1 MCDDVVNST
10 RRVKLFYGERTCG
23 SKMGKVNNK
32 GSVVSQRRRFLKA
45 SSGVGGKKGRGSS
58 KVSLPPPPPS
68 QSLVLDEDSGFGGDQ
83 SLDSESSLLSSPG
96 SATLSTNSATSAA
109 AATTS
114 AAVAAAASA
123 ATLPSVLPSLTM
135 VPQTVVES
143 KVTVNGKRLH
153 VDINGDE
160 AQELPASKG
169 TSSTP
174 PIPPLISFRDVSLL
188 SSIQAFQGN
197 NTSTSLLCVDGTPQ
211 PCSRNTKVLR
221 QTISQGN
228 PPLTAQLS
236 SLSSDGKV
244 ELSLVLQ
251 PEEQHRARYQTEGSR
266 GAVKDRSGLGH
277 PTVKLFGYNK
287 ATALQVFVG
296 SDSGKTGPHMF
307 YQVCRVSGKNSTPC
321 KERRIDGTAIIEA
334 QLEPE
339 NDMTM
344 SCDCV
349 GILKERNVDV
359 EHRFKAVVSRGRK
372 KSTKCRLVFRTCIT
386 LSNGAQETLQVV
398 SQPIACTQPPGVPEI
413 SRKSLEKCPVTGGEE
428 MFIFGKNFLKDTIVT
443 FQQNGAKSQPIWEE
457 KVSPDPETLQPIHLI
472 VTVPKYYDQN
482 ITEEVTVQMLVS
494 SGGKVSEPH
503 SLTYYPLV
511 TKKELPPP
519 EPMEEK
525 TLPKGVSPSALQLNL
540 QYAETRSLPVLM
552 PEAPGPAVVS
562 QSSPIKIS
570 QASTSTVPGQAVMQQ
585 TMRVSRFPVNSAAGK
600 KPITRPQRSSAR
612 IPKAKVS
619 TGRTSMLGGG
629 VSAQSESVL
638 SSVPSA
644 ESNDLDVKEEET
656 YIDENGSKM
665 TLQKQSV
672 QGTVSL
678 ESLVEML
685 KIALSLPSGSNLHN
699 SVLQLV
705 EELVKSMKENISSPG
720 GAKTPE
726 ETGEKSSGVS
736 ATSQRISAALP
747 VSATHCLS
755 SLLTAKTQKSTGV
768 SPIVPMVPKS
778 TCAPTVMPPSTVM
791 TSTVSPTVSLLPFTV
806 LSSMPSLHTVS
817 SGPRVARV
825 APITSMTPVASTT
838 VVSSPGLARTVRVCV
853 GETPISQEPPKKK
866 MRDQILPM
874 EYQYMQGAGI
884 NCGLPTTIVS
894 QAAERADFASIVS
907 APQQKVVV
915 SQCNPLV
922 TPICTNTSGNTPD
935 SNIGSSASQTIFN
948 TSPVQNSSIINQV
961 INVDQPMGNSTQQA
975 VYQPINQGLM
985 QTFNESANQH
995 VNQPMA
1001 MDVTQTLMPTQTQAC
1016 QPQTH
1021 HATQNVSQ
1029 AEADTGSKIVAQHT
1043 NQQQPLNGSPAMP
1056 VVVSDPLLSQSTGLC
1071 QLMPTQVV
1079 VTATTTSHQAPMI
1092 TTVPVA
1098 SSALTRSDPLLSQ
1111 SSPVAPMQLGTT
1123 TVPATSQSQQTDNRS
1138 QGEVLLNHNA
1148 TTTQATMQSEVS
1160 SAINLSETELLNYF
1174 DPNCFDNV

>member
-1 MCDDVVNST
+1 
-10 RRVKLFYGERTCG
+10 
-23 SKMGKVNNK
+23 MGKVNNK
-32 GSVVSQRRRFLKA
+32 ASVVSQRRRFLKA

-58 KVSLPPPPPS
+58 KVSLPPPPSS

-96 SATLSTNSATSAA
+96 SATLSSNSATSAA
-109 AATTS
+109 AAAATS

-153 VDINGDE
+153 VDISGDE

-236 SLSSDGKV
+236 SRSSDGKV

-287 ATALQVFVG
+287 ATTLQVYVG

-428 MFIFGKNFLKDTIVT
+428 MFIFGKNFLKDTVVT

-511 TKKELPPP
+511 TKK
-519 EPMEEK
+519 
-525 TLPKGVSPSALQLNL
+525 
-540 QYAETRSLPVLM
+540 
-552 PEAPGPAVVS
+552 
-562 QSSPIKIS
+562 
-570 QASTSTVPGQAVMQQ
+570 
-585 TMRVSRFPVNSAAGK
+585 
-600 KPITRPQRSSAR
+600 
-612 IPKAKVS
+612 
-619 TGRTSMLGGG
+619 
-629 VSAQSESVL
+629 
-638 SSVPSA
+638 
-644 ESNDLDVKEEET
+644 
-656 YIDENGSKM
+656 
-665 TLQKQSV
+665 
-672 QGTVSL
+672 
-678 ESLVEML
+678 
-685 KIALSLPSGSNLHN
+685 
-699 SVLQLV
+699 
-705 EELVKSMKENISSPG
+705 
-720 GAKTPE
+720 
-726 ETGEKSSGVS
+726 
-736 ATSQRISAALP
+736 
-747 VSATHCLS
+747 
-755 SLLTAKTQKSTGV
+755 
-768 SPIVPMVPKS
+768 
-778 TCAPTVMPPSTVM
+778 
-791 TSTVSPTVSLLPFTV
+791 
-806 LSSMPSLHTVS
+806 
-817 SGPRVARV
+817 
-825 APITSMTPVASTT
+825 
-838 VVSSPGLARTVRVCV
+838 
-853 GETPISQEPPKKK
+853 
-866 MRDQILPM
+866 
-874 EYQYMQGAGI
+874 
-884 NCGLPTTIVS
+884 
-894 QAAERADFASIVS
+894 
-907 APQQKVVV
+907 
-915 SQCNPLV
+915 V
-922 TPICTNTSGNTPD
+922 T
-935 SNIGSSASQTIFN
+935 
-948 TSPVQNSSIINQV
+948 
-961 INVDQPMGNSTQQA
+961 
-975 VYQPINQGLM
+975 
-985 QTFNESANQH
+985 
-995 VNQPMA
+995 
-1001 MDVTQTLMPTQTQAC
+1001 
-1016 QPQTH
+1016 
-1021 HATQNVSQ
+1021 
-1029 AEADTGSKIVAQHT
+1029 
-1043 NQQQPLNGSPAMP
+1043 
-1056 VVVSDPLLSQSTGLC
+1056 
-1071 QLMPTQVV
+1071 
-1079 VTATTTSHQAPMI
+1079 
-1092 TTVPVA
+1092 
-1098 SSALTRSDPLLSQ
+1098 
-1111 SSPVAPMQLGTT
+1111 
-1123 TVPATSQSQQTDNRS
+1123 
-1138 QGEVLLNHNA
+1138 
-1148 TTTQATMQSEVS
+1148 
-1160 SAINLSETELLNYF
+1160 
-1174 DPNCFDNV
+1174 

>member
-1 MCDDVVNST
+1 
-10 RRVKLFYGERTCG
+10 
-23 SKMGKVNNK
+23 MGKVNNK

-68 QSLVLDEDSGFGGDQ
+68 HSLVLDEDSGFGGDQ

-96 SATLSTNSATSAA
+96 SATLNSSSA
-109 AATTS
+109 AATTAATSS
-114 AAVAAAASA
+114 ASVAAAASA

-153 VDINGDE
+153 VDISGDE

-197 NTSTSLLCVDGTPQ
+197 NTSLLCVDGTPQ
-211 PCSRNTKVLR
+211 PCGRNTKVLR

-228 PPLTAQLS
+228 PALTAQLS
-236 SLSSDGKV
+236 ARSSDGKV
-244 ELSLVLQ
+244 ELSLITQ

-287 ATALQVFVG
+287 ATTLQVFVG

-321 KERRIDGTAIIEA
+321 KERRVDGTAIIEA

-339 NDMTM
+339 SDMTM

-413 SRKSLEKCPVTGGEE
+413 SRKSLEKCPVMGGEE
-428 MFIFGKNFLKDTIVT
+428 MFIFGKNFLKDTVVT

-519 EPMEEK
+519 EPLEEK

-540 QYAETRSLPVLM
+540 QYAETRSFPVLM
-552 PEAPGPAVVS
+552 PETSGAAVVS
-562 QSSPIKIS
+562 QNTPIKIS

-585 TMRVSRFPVNSAAGK
+585 TMRVSRFPVNSANGK
-600 KPITRPQRSSAR
+600 KPISRPQRPSAR
-612 IPKAKVS
+612 IPKGKVS
-619 TGRTSMLGGG
+619 TGRTSMLAGG
-629 VSAQSESVL
+629 VAAQSESVI
-638 SSVPSA
+638 SSVQSA
-644 ESNDLDVKEEET
+644 ESNDMDVKEEET

-705 EELVKSMKENISSPG
+705 EELVKSMKENLSSPG
-720 GAKTPE
+720 GAKVPE
-726 ETGEKSSGVS
+726 EIGEKTSTVT
-736 ATSQRISAALP
+736 ATSQRISTALP
-747 VSATHCLS
+747 MSATHSLS
-755 SLLTAKTQKSTGV
+755 TLLTAKTQKSTGV
-768 SPIVPMVPKS
+768 SPIAPMVPKS
-778 TCAPTVMPPSTVM
+778 TCPPTVTPPSTAM
-791 TSTVSPTVSLLPFTV
+791 TSAVSPTVSLLPFTV

-853 GETPISQEPPKKK
+853 GETPNISPEPPKKK
-866 MRDQILPM
+866 MRDQIVPM
-874 EYQYMQGAGI
+874 DYQYMQGTGI
-884 NCGLPTTIVS
+884 NCNLPTTIVS
-894 QAAERADFASIVS
+894 QAAERADFASVVS

-915 SQCNPLV
+915 SQCNPQV

-935 SNIGSSASQTIFN
+935 SSIGSSTSQTIYN
-948 TSPVQNSSIINQV
+948 TSPVQNNSIINQV
-961 INVDQPMGNSTQQA
+961 INVDQPIGDSTQQT

-985 QTFNESANQH
+985 QTFNESTNHH
-995 VNQPMA
+995 VSQPMA
-1001 MDVTQTLMPTQTQAC
+1001 MNVTQTLMPTQAQTC
-1016 QPQTH
+1016 QPTTH

-1029 AEADTGSKIVAQHT
+1029 AEAETGSKIVTQHT
-1043 NQQQPLNGSPAMP
+1043 TQQQPMSGSPAIP

-1079 VTATTTSHQAPMI
+1079 VTATTTSHQSPMI

-1123 TVPATSQSQQTDNRS
+1123 TVSATNQSQQADNRS

-1148 TTTQATMQSEVS
+1148 TTTQATMQNEVS